1 MRPKKLKNLLKTIKP
16 FCKERVY
23 YLPMHKNTD
32 IQNELETISPF
43 WQTLDANMPYQVPA
57 QYFEELHG
65 IVRAAIEKEAVYT
78 ELESVAPLLNSIPK
92 TNVYQKP
99 AAKQKTPIYH
109 FAKWAVAAVFI
120 GVVAVGAFMFNNK
133 PQNFD
138 YTAYM
143 NVDQTKLLQTIS
155 DSTLL
160 SYMDVHENLI
170 STPDISVPEYNV
182 ASSASLIEQSSDEE
196 LLEYIES
203 SN

>member
-1 MRPKKLKNLLKTIKP
+1 
-16 FCKERVY
+16 
-23 YLPMHKNTD
+23 MHKNIN

-43 WQTLDANMPYQVPA
+43 WQTTSASMPYQVPA

-65 IVRAAIEKEAVYT
+65 TVRAAIEKEAVYT
-78 ELESVAPLLNSIPK
+78 ELESVAPLLNTIPK

-120 GVVAVGAFMFNNK
+120 GVVAVGAFMFNHK
-133 PQNFD
+133 QETID
-138 YTAYM
+138 YAAYA
-143 NVDQTKLLQTIS
+143 NVDQAEILQTIS

-160 SYMDVHENLI
+160 SYMDVHETLI
-170 STPDISVPEYNV
+170 STPDISVPEYDLET
-182 ASSASLIEQSSDEE
+182 SASLIEQSSDQE

>member
-1 MRPKKLKNLLKTIKP
+1 M
-16 FCKERVY
+16 VY
-23 YLPMHKNTD
+23 HLPMHNNTD
-32 IQNELETISPF
+32 IQSELETISPF

-57 QYFEELHG
+57 QYFEQLHG
-65 IVRAAIEKEAVYT
+65 IVRASIEKEAVYK
-78 ELESVAPLLNSIPK
+78 ELESVAPLLNTIPK

-99 AAKQKTPIYH
+99 LMVQKKPIYH
-109 FAKWAVAAVFI
+109 FTKWTVAAVFI
-120 GVVAVGAFMFNNK
+120 GVVAGGAYIFNNK
-133 PQNFD
+133 PQKID

-143 NVDQTKLLQTIS
+143 NVDQTQLLQTIS

-170 STPDISVPEYNV
+170 STPDISIPEYDLET
-182 ASSASLIEQSSDEE
+182 STSLIEQSSDEE

>member
-1 MRPKKLKNLLKTIKP
+1 MLPKKLKNLLKTIKP

-32 IQNELETISPF
+32 IQSELETISPF

-78 ELESVAPLLNSIPK
+78 ELESVAPLLNTIPK

-99 AAKQKTPIYH
+99 LMVQKKPIYH
-109 FAKWAVAAVFI
+109 FTKWTVAAVFI
-120 GVVAVGAFMFNNK
+120 GIVAVGAYIFNNK
-133 PQNFD
+133 PQKID

-143 NVDQTKLLQTIS
+143 NVDQTQLLQTIS

-170 STPDISVPEYNV
+170 STPDISIPEYDLET
-182 ASSASLIEQSSDEE
+182 STSLIEQSSDEE

>member
-16 FCKERVY
+16 FGRSRVY
-23 YLPMHKNTD
+23 HLPMHKNTD

-43 WQTLDANMPYQVPA
+43 WQTLDAKMPYQVPA
-57 QYFEELHG
+57 QYFEQLHG
-65 IVRAAIEKEAVYT
+65 IVRASIEKEAVYT
-78 ELESVAPLLNSIPK
+78 ELESVAPLLNTIPK

-99 AAKQKTPIYH
+99 LMVQKKPIYH
-109 FAKWAVAAVFI
+109 FTKWTVAAVFI
-120 GVVAVGAFMFNNK
+120 GVVAVGAYIFNNK
-133 PQNFD
+133 PQKID

-143 NVDQTKLLQTIS
+143 NVDQTQLLQTIS

-170 STPDISVPEYNV
+170 STPDISIPEYDLET
-182 ASSASLIEQSSDEE
+182 STSLIEQSSDEE

>member
-1 MRPKKLKNLLKTIKP
+1 
-16 FCKERVY
+16 
-23 YLPMHKNTD
+23 MHKNID

-57 QYFEELHG
+57 QYFDELHG
-65 IVRAAIEKEAVYT
+65 TVRASIEKEAVYT

-92 TNVYQKP
+92 TNVYQQP
-99 AAKQKTPIYH
+99 VTAPQKALPVFRIV
-109 FAKWAVAAVFI
+109 KWAVAAVFI

-170 STPDISVPEYNV
+170 STPDISIPEYV
-182 ASSASLIEQSSDEE
+182 LETSTSFIEQSSDQE

>member
-1 MRPKKLKNLLKTIKP
+1 
-16 FCKERVY
+16 
-23 YLPMHKNTD
+23 MHKNID
-32 IQNELETISPF
+32 IQNELATISPF
-43 WQTLDANMPYQVPA
+43 WQTSDTAMPYQVPA

-65 IVRAAIEKEAVYT
+65 IIRASIEKEGVYM
-78 ELESVAPLLNSIPK
+78 ELESVAPLLNTIPK
-92 TNVYQKP
+92 TNVYQQPVTVPK
-99 AAKQKTPIYH
+99 KSTYH
-109 FAKWAVAAVFI
+109 FTKWALAAVFI
-120 GVVAVGAFMFNNK
+120 GVVAVGAYIFNNK

-170 STPDISVPEYNV
+170 STPDISIPEYDLET
-182 ASSASLIEQSSDEE
+182 STLLIEQSSDED

-203 SN
+203 ID